1 MTVPDAF
8 ELLDYWRESPPE
20 HEMLAMFARVYTT
33 WQPGGGAMTE
43 EQARVE
49 HQKSLKQRW
58 DAGARSAKDLV
69 GMGGALAMQS
79 PQGR

>member
-1 MTVPDAF
+1 MRFSDA
-8 ELLDYWRESPPE
+8 LDVIEYWANSPPE
-20 HEMLAMFARVYTT
+20 HEMLAMFAQVYTT
-33 WQPGGGAMTE
+33 WTPGGKPMTE